1 MDIPLDDEDRRFRDE
16 VRDFL
21 GREIPR
27 DWPHPPGT
35 GSFEIGDEEFPRL
48 RAWQRKLFDARLV
61 GITWPA
67 EYGGRDA
74 PPHHDAILQDEMVR
88 AGAPPTI
95 NLLGIT
101 LCGPA
106 LLHYGTPEQKSRWLS
121 KMLSGEEVWCQGY
134 SEPGSGSDLASLRT
148 TAVLRGDDYVVN
160 GQKVWTTDGKVAD
173 WMFCLVRTEPD
184 APKHKGIGF
193 LLIDMKSPGV
203 EVRPLRQI
211 TGGTEFCEVFL
222 TDVVVPRSN
231 LVGHPTQGWLIANT
245 VLGYERGTQALSAA
259 STFGGDL
266 DRLAA
271 DLGRSGKTADPG
283 VRQQLAQLRIDLSIL
298 RLLGL
303 RVLAGLR
310 EGRAPGSEAS
320 MIKLFKSELEQRLY
334 GFAVDQQGPRAAVW
348 GGEHSVDD
356 GHWHWRMLWSRAGTI
371 YAGTSEVQRN
381 IIAQRVLGL
390 PRD

>member
-1 MDIPLDDEDRRFRDE
+1 MEITLNDEDRAFRDE

-35 GSFEIGDEEFPRL
+35 GSFEVTDAEFPRL
-48 RAWQRKLFDARLV
+48 RTWQKKLFDARLI
-61 GITWPA
+61 GITWPR

-74 PPHHDAILQDEMVR
+74 SPHHDALLQDEMVR

-95 NLLGIT
+95 NLLGIS

-106 LLHYGTPEQKSRWLS
+106 LLHYGSPAQKERYLAR
-121 KMLSGEEVWCQGY
+121 MLSGEEVWCQGY

-148 TAVLRGDDYVVN
+148 SAVLRGDDYVVN

-173 WMFCLVRTEPD
+173 WMFCLVRTEPE

-193 LLIDMKSPGV
+193 LLIDMRTPGV
-203 EVRPLRQI
+203 DVRPLRQI
-211 TGGTEFCEVFL
+211 TGGTEFCEVFFN
-222 TDVVVPRSN
+222 DVVVPRSN
-231 LVGHPTQGWLIANT
+231 MVGHPTQGWLIANT
-245 VLGYERGTQALSAA
+245 VLGYERGTGALAAA
-259 STFGGDL
+259 SAFDADFG
-266 DRLAA
+266 RLAGSLR
-271 DLGRSGKTADPG
+271 DGGRAADPR
-283 VRQQLAQLRIDLSIL
+283 VRQQAAQLRIDLTIL

-303 RVLAGLR
+303 RVLTGRR
-310 EGRAPGSEAS
+310 EGKAPGTEAS
-320 MIKLFKSELEQRLY
+320 MIKLFKTELEQRLY
-334 GFAVDQQGPRAAVW
+334 GLAVDLQGPRGAVW
-348 GGEHSVDD
+348 AGEHAVDN

-390 PRD
+390 PRG

>member
-1 MDIPLDDEDRRFRDE
+1 MEIPLDEDDRRFRDE

-21 GREIPR
+21 AREMPR

-35 GSFEIGDEEFPRL
+35 GSFEITDEEFPRL
-48 RAWQRKLFDARLV
+48 RAWQRKLFDARMI
-61 GITWPA
+61 GITWPS

-95 NLLGIT
+95 NLLGIS

-106 LLHYGTPEQKSRWLS
+106 LLHYGSPEQKSRYLA

-148 TAVLRGDDYVVN
+148 TAVLRGDDWIVN

-173 WMFCLVRTEPD
+173 WMFCLVRSD
-184 APKHKGIGF
+184 QQAPKHKGIGF

-211 TGGTEFCEVFL
+211 TGGTEFCEVFF
-222 TDVVVPRSN
+222 TDVAVPRAN
-231 LVGHPTQGWLIANT
+231 MVGQPTQGWLIANT
-245 VLGYERGTQALSAA
+245 VLGYERGTQALAA
-259 STFGGDL
+259 AATFGS
-266 DRLAA
+266 
-271 DLGRSGKTADPG
+271 DLGRLADEMRRDGADADPRA
-283 VRQQLAQLRIDLSIL
+283 RQQMAQLRIDHAIL

-334 GFAVDQQGPRAAVW
+334 GFAVDRQGPRGAVW
-348 GGEHSVDD
+348 AGEHAVDD